1 MTDSKTKI
9 FIQDKIFYQK
19 LRQRAE
25 AVLADLAYM
34 QNYNKDV
41 CYSAELFDIVNNA
54 HCKLYKAINLADDL
68 FSVETSKLTDSDI
81 SHTIPNIYCD
91 VDAARLEAMD
101 LIFKIDPKLALNQY
115 NAEAILTELKV
126 LQKRYKKL
134 PNYADLTSDFS
145 KYYVEFAMSF
155 LNISVAETKKLLG
168 DSHKFTEKWQS
179 EMMFTINNFS
189 TFARERGGKNDL
201 RTEYLARTEELA
213 ACDQNDNN
221 YSYI

>member
-1 MTDSKTKI
+1 
-9 FIQDKIFYQK
+9 
-19 LRQRAE
+19 
-25 AVLADLAYM
+25 
-34 QNYNKDV
+34 
-41 CYSAELFDIVNNA
+41 
-54 HCKLYKAINLADDL
+54 
-68 FSVETSKLTDSDI
+68 
-81 SHTIPNIYCD
+81 
-91 VDAARLEAMD
+91 
-101 LIFKIDPKLALNQY
+101 
-115 NAEAILTELKV
+115 V